1 MRPEHWLY
9 TIPLRLRSLFR
20 RRQAD
25 QELDDELRD
34 HVEQKTTEYVAKG
47 MAAQEARRQALLE
60 IGGVEKRKE
69 ECRDMR
75 GVNWTQDL
83 FQDLRYGLRMLRKS
97 PGFTAVAVLT
107 LALGIGANTAIFS
120 AVNGILLKPLPY
132 PNFSRL
138 VEISSEKV
146 SGSAGSGLGMITGV
160 APATVRDIERQ
171 CPAFEGLAT
180 YNFGQSYT
188 LTGQSAPE
196 LLSGT
201 VVSGNFFTFLGVG
214 PLLGRPILPSDTKAG
229 RDRVVVLSYRV
240 WKDFLGGDPHWIGRK
255 ITLSGKPYNVIGVMP
270 PRFDMEVAPKGGIWL
285 PRVPAPD
292 DATDR
297 VSRFWGTLVRL
308 EPGVTIGAA
317 QVQLKTLSAR
327 LAAADPK
334 EEGGWTLLARNP
346 FMTDSQIREGLLLL
360 FGAAGFVLLIACVN
374 VSGLLLA
381 RSWSRQRE
389 VTIRRALGATRL
401 RVIRQFLS
409 EGVLL
414 ALAGG
419 VLGVFFSAWAIRVL
433 RVLAQPYTSNV
444 DDIRL
449 NPPVL
454 WFTFSVSL
462 LAGILF
468 GLAPTVQVSARRI
481 SGAIKENLTGALAG
495 SSGRHPRKLRG
506 VLVIVEVALAVVLV
520 IGATLVA
527 RSFEN
532 LTSIKRGFRTDHILT
547 LGVNFSKPVCDPSNK
562 NAATQ
567 CALAVNDVVSH
578 VKSLEGVES
587 AAVASSIP
595 GRGATVGMD
604 MKIEGQTQKIG
615 FSGGFPFS
623 ERSVSP
629 QYFDVVGMRMLE
641 GRSFTTEDVGG
652 SQLAAIVNETFANK
666 FLADHPLGKRISD
679 HKDKNG
685 RPEWMTVVGEV
696 NDSQDWWLGGVSAP
710 IPELYLPYAQSTNV
724 TPVAPDLL
732 VRTAGDPMTMAAAV
746 KQQIWA
752 VDKDAPV
759 TSIATLDEI
768 ASAAVSEPRFQAVL
782 LGSFGALGF
791 GSRHGGNLR
800 RNFLQRDAAHPR
812 NWRAHGARGTAGKR
826 AAYGDSRR
834 DVACRNGN
842 CCRRG
847 RRIGVGPRAAKLA
860 LRNQTN

>member
-1 MRPEHWLY
+1 MRFMRRFF
-9 TIPLRLRSLFR
+9 TRLANFFTRGR
-20 RRQAD
+20 
-25 QELDDELRD
+25 DDERLKEEIAGHIALQTAENIRD
-34 HVEQKTTEYVAKG
+34 GLSPA
-47 MAAQEARRQALLE
+47 EARRQALLKF
-60 IGGVEKRKE
+60 GAVESMTEDYRAE
-69 ECRDMR
+69 R
-75 GVNWTQDL
+75 GMLFIETLLQDIR
-83 FQDLRYGLRMLRKS
+83 FAFRMLRKS
-97 PGFTAVAVLT
+97 PGFTAVAILT

-132 PNFSRL
+132 PSFSRL
-138 VEISSEKV
+138 IEISSEKV
-146 SGSAGSGLGMITGV
+146 SGSAGSALGMITGV
-160 APATVRDIERQ
+160 APASARDIEKQ

-180 YNFGQSYT
+180 YNFGQSYA

-201 VVSGNFFTFLGVG
+201 VVSGNFFTFLGVR
-214 PLLGRPILPSDTKAG
+214 PLVGRPILPSDTKAG
-229 RDRVVVLSYRV
+229 NDRVVVLSYRA
-240 WKDFLGGDPHWIGRK
+240 WKDFLGGDSHWVGRK
-255 ITLSGKPYNVIGVMP
+255 ITLSGKPYKVIGVMP
-270 PRFDMEVAPKGGIWL
+270 SKFDMEVTPKRGIWL
-285 PRVPAPD
+285 PQVPGPD

-297 VSRFWGTLVRL
+297 DSRFWGVLARL
-308 EPGVTIGAA
+308 KPGVTIGAA
-317 QVQLKTLSAR
+317 QVQLKTLSVR
-327 LAAADPK
+327 LAAAYPK
-334 EEGGWTLLARNP
+334 TDAGWTLLARDP
-346 FMTDSQIREGLLLL
+346 FMTDSQIGEGLLLL
-360 FGAAGFVLLIACVN
+360 LGAAGFVLLIACVN

-381 RSWSRQRE
+381 RGWARQRE
-389 VTIRRALGATRL
+389 VAIRKALGATRV
-401 RVIRQFLS
+401 RIIRQFLS
-409 EGVLL
+409 ESVLL

-444 DDIRL
+444 GDIRL

-454 WFTFSVSL
+454 WFTLGVSL

-506 VLVIVEVALAVVLV
+506 LLVIVEVALAVVLV

-567 CALAVNDVVSH
+567 CALAVNDVLSH

-604 MKIEGQTQKIG
+604 VKIEGQTQKIG
-615 FSGGFPFS
+615 FSAGFPFF
-623 ERSVSP
+623 ERSVSS
-629 QYFDVVGMRMLE
+629 QYFDAVGMRMLE
-641 GRSFTTEDVGG
+641 GRCFTTEDVSS
-652 SQLAAIVNETFANK
+652 SQLATIVNETFAKK
-666 FLADHPLGKRISD
+666 FLADQPLGKRISD
-679 HKDKNG
+679 QKDKNG
-685 RPEWMTVVGEV
+685 RPKWMTVVGEV

-710 IPELYLPYAQSTNV
+710 MPELYLPYAQSTNV